1 MRTLYVSQYYPPETA
16 ASAVRIVDIL
26 LTNGNPIAPVRGTG
40 RVRLP
45 RKSYSSFST
54 IDLNFV

>member
-1 MRTLYVSQYYPPETA
+1 MRILYVSQYYPLQTA
-16 ASAVRIVDIL
+16 ALAVRIVDIL
-26 LTNGNPIAPVRGTG
+26 LTNGNPIATVRGTG

-45 RKSYSSFST
+45 RKRYSSFST